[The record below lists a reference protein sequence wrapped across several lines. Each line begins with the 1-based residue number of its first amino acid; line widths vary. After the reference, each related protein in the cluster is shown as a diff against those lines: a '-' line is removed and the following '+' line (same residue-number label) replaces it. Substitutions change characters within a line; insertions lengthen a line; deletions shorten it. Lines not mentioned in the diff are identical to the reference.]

1 MLRGAAAGQAHGQA
15 QPLPHD
21 GPLQEHIVA
30 VVAHLTG
37 NDFIGQFLNAL
48 IHRPFGVIGH
58 AGHFPENPVT
68 NLLDPGLN
76 TSHGSSVLPCVA
88 AAARGRTRG
97 ACLPPYYIGEWR
109 VCQQKNKGLRSRSRT
124 GLPAGCE
131 LPLRRRGKNAFVLRE
146 DGAGMKWH
154 GLH

>member
-1 MLRGAAAGQAHGQA
+1 MLRGAAAGQAHSQA

-97 ACLPPYYIGEWR
+97 ACLPPPTISENGEF
-109 VCQQKNKGLRSRSRT
+109 VNKKTKGCGAVPEPVFQLGVSCLCDAEEKMRS
-124 GLPAGCE
+124 
-131 LPLRRRGKNAFVLRE
+131 F
-146 DGAGMKWH
+146 
-154 GLH
+154 